1 MAHPQTTEIIWTF
14 EYNGKQHDLQADT
27 QEEAAKAADNWY
39 YAYYEDCYLKS
50 GETRSDRCVLV
61 AIDNEGTQVDRIRHQ
76 LYYERTVSDFD
87 EHRTY

>member
-1 MAHPQTTEIIWTF
+1 MEIIWTF

-27 QEEAAKAADNWY
+27 REEAAKAADDWY
-39 YAYYEDCYLKS
+39 HAYYEECYLKE
-50 GETRSDRCVLV
+50 GETRSDECELV
-61 AIDNEGTQVDRIRHQ
+61 AIDNGGNIVTRVRYQ